1 MPMLRRVLLFGV
13 AAILFWWVT
22 ALGLS
27 SHYVERI
34 KAGDSRTA
42 AKALTWSG
50 RQPEA
55 LIEQAAVM
63 QEKDPGSARALLARA
78 YAQNPANARA
88 LTSLAAM
95 AQGEG
100 DPEAAAALLQAAVA
114 LTPSDPRTHVRAARL
129 WAAQGDLDRA
139 LHHWSLSIEA
149 NPSGRAQIF
158 PVLLRL
164 AEDPRTAATFKPLAE
179 APPAW
184 WEAFFAELAKQSR
197 EVEPIRVF
205 YAWRRES
212 TQAPVTEAERKTYVA
227 RLIRDGAVGEAY
239 IEWVNGLGRPER
251 AQLGLLYNGGFELE
265 GTNWG
270 FDWHLRSSPTAL
282 IDQARIYGM
291 DGQKALHLL
300 FSRHQRRFADAY
312 QPLFLD
318 PGVYRFTGRVRTES
332 LETQGGLKWVLRCLM
347 PESAILGESERFLG
361 SNEWRDFGF
370 EFEVSEVCRMQEIR
384 LESAGKRPFEHKMDG
399 GAWFDRLAIRR
410 ISIPTASVDGL
421 Q

>member
-1 MPMLRRVLLFGV
+1 MLMLRRVLLLAI
-13 AAILFWWVT
+13 AALLYWWVA

-27 SHYVERI
+27 THYVERI
-34 KAGDSRTA
+34 GAGDARMAS
-42 AKALTWSG
+42 KALTWSD
-50 RQPEA
+50 RQPVA
-55 LIEQAAVM
+55 LLKQAPAVG
-63 QEKDPGSARALLARA
+63 EKDPDAARALLARA
-78 YAQNPANARA
+78 YAENPANAQA

-95 AQGEG
+95 AQDEG
-100 DPEAAAALLQAAVA
+100 DAEGAAALLQAAVGM
-114 LTPSDPRTHVRAARL
+114 TPADPRTHRRAAQL
-129 WAAQGDLDRA
+129 WAAQGDFDRA
-139 LHHWSLSIEA
+139 LQHWSLSIEA
-149 NPSGRAQIF
+149 NPSGKAQIF
-158 PVLLRL
+158 PILLRL
-164 AEDPRTAATFKPLAE
+164 AEDPRTATAFRPLAE

-184 WEAFFAELAKQSR
+184 WEAFFAELAKRSH
-197 EVEPIRVF
+197 EVEPVLVF

-212 TQAPVTEAERKTYVA
+212 TRAPVTEAERKTYVA
-227 RLIRDGAVGEAY
+227 RLIRDVAVSEAY
-239 IEWVNGLGRPER
+239 IEWVNGLGRSER

-265 GTNWG
+265 AANWG

-332 LETQGGLKWVLRCLM
+332 LETQGGLKWVLRCLV
-347 PESAILGESERFLG
+347 PESRNLGESERFLG

-370 EFEVSEVCRMQEIR
+370 EFEVSESCRMQEIR

-399 GAWFDRLAIRR
+399 GVWFDRLAIRR
-410 ISIPTASVDGL
+410 ISIPTASVDGP